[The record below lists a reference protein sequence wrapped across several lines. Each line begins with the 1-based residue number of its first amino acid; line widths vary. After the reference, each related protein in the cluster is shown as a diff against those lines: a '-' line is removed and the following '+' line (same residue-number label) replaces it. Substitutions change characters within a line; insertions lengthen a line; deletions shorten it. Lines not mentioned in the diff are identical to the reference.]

1 MWGPPPPPEQS
12 GRGLGPDYTA
22 PGAYMILIGWSLDMF
37 KRGSNARLSFLKA
50 RRVEF
55 SYGAGRFDFKADP
68 SNSQGVLNNSA
79 KLTLKRPPLI
89 KQVQHYYLLLFA

>member
-1 MWGPPPPPEQS
+1 MWGPPPPPPPEQS

-50 RRVEF
+50 RHVEF
-55 SYGAGRFDFKADP
+55 SYGART
-68 SNSQGVLNNSA
+68 V
-79 KLTLKRPPLI
+79 
-89 KQVQHYYLLLFA
+89 